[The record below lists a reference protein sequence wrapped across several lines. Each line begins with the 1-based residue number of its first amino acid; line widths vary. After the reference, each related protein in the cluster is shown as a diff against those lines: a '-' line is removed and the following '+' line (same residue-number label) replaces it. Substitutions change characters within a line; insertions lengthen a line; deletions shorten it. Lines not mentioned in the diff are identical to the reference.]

1 MKQSLAYLKVQE
13 YCRKRKCWEKSQT
26 NGSGTQSVLTVFG
39 SDILA
44 EGSMQ
49 SSCGIECVSS
59 EVPLP
64 CGKMGVVLYFW
75 RVDDTLDEKC

>member
-1 MKQSLAYLKVQE
+1 MIFFFLALTSVKQSLAYLKVQE
-13 YCRKRKCWEKSQT
+13 YCRKIKCWEKSQT

-39 SDILA
+39 SDIVA

-49 SSCGIECVSS
+49 SRCVSS

-64 CGKMGVVLYFW
+64 CGEMGVVLFFFED
-75 RVDDTLDEKC
+75 R